1 MGSKRGQRRRRL
13 TVTVWPRKKSS
24 LHILKGLLAAGSM
37 LAGCVRHCWR
47 TLSDWL
53 GHASYALFHQGA
65 QKRLFGI
72 TCLSMAF
79 CALWVT
85 SPFENCCVHVGNNV
99 INHNAQY
106 LTHRLLIKLTYSF
119 YGFLLQKLP
128 QTMNFIKMQMSDL
141 HLLMQLS

>member
-1 MGSKRGQRRRRL
+1 MGSKRGQRRRWL
-13 TVTVWPRKKSS
+13 TVTVRPCKKSN
-24 LHILKGLLAAGSM
+24 LHSLKGLLAAGSV
-37 LAGCVRHCWR
+37 LAGCVRRCWR

-53 GHASYALFHQGA
+53 RRASFALFHRGA
-65 QKRLFGI
+65 QKRLFGV
-72 TCLSMAF
+72 TCSSMAF
-79 CALWVT
+79 CALWVA

-106 LTHRLLIKLTYSF
+106 VTHRLLIKLKYSLC
-119 YGFLLQKLP
+119 GFLFQKLP